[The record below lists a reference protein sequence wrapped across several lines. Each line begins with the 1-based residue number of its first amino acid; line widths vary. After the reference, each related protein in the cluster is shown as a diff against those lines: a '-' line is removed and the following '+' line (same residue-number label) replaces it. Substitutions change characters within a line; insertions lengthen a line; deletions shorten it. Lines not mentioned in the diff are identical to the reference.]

1 MRSPHVTVQPETGQ
15 AVVAIVPRERC
26 RPDVVLQ
33 KKVHTTG
40 KGVGLVV
47 SVLQQMIG
55 VARGDDRVVK
65 RVHPERSTP
74 CLQRHP
80 FINRVEVPGAA
91 SNDIERINWVPQH
104 VQ

>member
-1 MRSPHVTVQPETGQ
+1 MLPMRSPHVTVQPETGQ

-55 VARGDDRVVK
+55 VARATIGLSSVSTLKDRLPACSVS
-65 RVHPERSTP
+65 ERGSRAEK
-74 CLQRHP
+74 Q
-80 FINRVEVPGAA
+80 
-91 SNDIERINWVPQH
+91 
-104 VQ
+104 